1 MIQKEN
7 ILKEAIY
14 KAVRSGGS
22 GGQHVNKVATCV
34 QLFFDIHQS
43 EVLDENQKNKLNK
56 SLRNRINSEGILMLE
71 CSESRSQAQNKKM
84 VGDKFFNLLI
94 ESFKEKKRRIKR
106 KCFLSPCLPLGRC
119 NELLAT
125 YRMEVLN
132 YSKLCLL

>member
-1 MIQKEN
+1 MIQKED

-34 QLFFDIHQS
+34 QLFFDITQS

-56 SLRNRINSEGILMLE
+56 SLKNRINMDGVLMLE

-84 VGDKFFNLLI
+84 VGDKFFNLLVQ
-94 ESFKEKKRRIKR
+94 SFKEKKRRIKTHTPTSV
-106 KCFLSPCLPLGRC
+106 K
-119 NELLAT
+119 ELRLKEKKQKSEIKSNRNF
-125 YRMEVLN
+125 RM
-132 YSKLCLL
+132 

>member
-56 SLRNRINSEGILMLE
+56 TKDVLY
-71 CSESRSQAQNKKM
+71 
-84 VGDKFFNLLI
+84 D
-94 ESFKEKKRRIKR
+94 KEKRDITSIPALYFNSQSRNFTLKIVDIKR
-106 KCFLSPCLPLGRC
+106 VSTLKSLTPKYTNLG
-119 NELLAT
+119 
-125 YRMEVLN
+125 
-132 YSKLCLL
+132 

>member
-1 MIQKEN
+1 VIQKEN

-43 EVLDENQKNKLNK
+43 EVLDENQKNKLSK
-56 SLRNRINSEGILMLE
+56 SLKNRINVEGVLMLE

-94 ESFKEKKRRIKR
+94 ESFKEKKRRIKTHTPTAIKEKR
-106 KCFLSPCLPLGRC
+106 LKEKKLKSEVKANRNF
-119 NELLAT
+119 
-125 YRMEVLN
+125 RM
-132 YSKLCLL
+132 